1 MLANELERLVADTMA
16 RKCETQNLELKA
28 AERGCPRRLYD
39 SLSSFSNQDDGG
51 VILFGI
57 DESTGFS
64 LVGVPDA
71 QDLQK
76 GVMEQCEQ
84 MTPVVRPVL
93 RWRKS
98 RGKSLSLR
106 RFPHAMSSTAPA
118 SIPARVA

>member
-1 MLANELERLVADTMA
+1 MLANELELLVADTMA

-84 MTPVVRPVL
+84 MTPCLLYTSIALV
-93 RWRKS
+93 
-98 RGKSLSLR
+98 
-106 RFPHAMSSTAPA
+106 AP
-118 SIPARVA
+118 R